1 MNLLGIEHNVEKQV
15 VKNEHVAGEK
25 IKSRWTKNDVII
37 AFLYTKFTL
46 RKVGVT
52 DDDTQLESFVN
63 EYIGSIA
70 NSIKMESLNI
80 KYLLCLKH
88 NEQPEGLEHYS
99 KTQELVVNEYDKYN
113 ENELSEI
120 VNLILDSMTEEEKK
134 TNLSIADGINAE
146 INAEKEKHRLEV
158 LAKKEEKAR
167 IALVKKTQKEKY
179 ASMSTDY
186 KPMTFKQMN
195 PSKVKYVSNI
205 VNNVFASI
213 GDVLDHKKYGK
224 GAVKEIDGDRITI
237 IFRDKAVGSKILLFD
252 EKFFNLV

>member
-1 MNLLGIEHNVEKQV
+1 MNLIDQNVETQV
-15 VKNEHVAGEK
+15 VKCERIAGEK
-25 IKSRWTKNDVII
+25 IKTRWTKNDVII

-52 DDDTQLESFVN
+52 NEDTQLESFVN

-88 NEQPEGLEHYS
+88 NEAPEGLEHYS

-113 ENELSEI
+113 ENELAEI

-134 TNLSIADGINAE
+134 ENLAMADGVNAE
-146 INAEKEKHRLEV
+146 IDAAKEKHRLEV

-167 IALVKKTQKEKY
+167 LALVKKTQKAKY
-179 ASMSTDY
+179 AKSSTDY

-195 PSKVKYVSNI
+195 PSKVKYVET
-205 VNNVFASI
+205 VVENVFASI

-237 IFRDKAVGSKILLFD
+237 NFRDKAVGSKVMLYN
-252 EKFFNLV
+252 EKFFNLAE

>member
-1 MNLLGIEHNVEKQV
+1 MNLLGIDQKDEKKV
-15 VKNEHVAGEK
+15 LKNEHIAGTR
-25 IKSRWTKNDVII
+25 IKTKWTKNDVII

-52 DDDTQLESFVN
+52 NEDTQLESFVN
-63 EYIGSIA
+63 EYIGSIS
-70 NSIKMESLNI
+70 NSLKMESLNI

-113 ENELSEI
+113 ENELAEI
-120 VNLILDSMTEEEKK
+120 VNLILDNMTEEEKSA
-134 TNLSIADGINAE
+134 NMEMADGVNAE
-146 INAEKEKHRLEV
+146 INEAKEKHRLEV

-167 IALVKKTQKEKY
+167 LALVKKTQKEKY
-179 ASMSTDY
+179 AKGSTDY

-195 PSKVKYVSNI
+195 PSKVKYVETI
-205 VNNVFASI
+205 VNNVFATI
-213 GDVLDHKKYGK
+213 GDVLEHKKYGK
-224 GAVKEIDGDRITI
+224 GSVKEIDGNKITI
-237 IFRDKAVGSKILLFD
+237 NFRDKSVGSKVVLFD

>member
-1 MNLLGIEHNVEKQV
+1 MNLLNIEQNVEKQV
-15 VKNEHVAGEK
+15 VKCEHIVGAK
-25 IKSRWTKNDVII
+25 IKTKWTKNDVII

-52 DDDTQLESFVN
+52 DEATQLENFVN
-63 EYIGSIA
+63 EYIGSIS
-70 NSIKMESLNI
+70 NSLKMESLNI

-99 KTQELVVNEYDKYN
+99 KTQELVVNEYDKYS

-120 VNLILDSMTEEEKK
+120 VNLILDSMTEEEKLK
-134 TNLSIADGINAE
+134 NMEMADGVNAE

-167 IALVKKTQKEKY
+167 LALVKKTQKEKY
-179 ASMSTDY
+179 TTTSTDY

-195 PSKVKYVSNI
+195 PSKKKYVASI
-205 VNNVFASI
+205 VSNVFANI

-224 GAVKEIDGDRITI
+224 GSVKDIVGDRITI
-237 IFRDKAVGSKILLFD
+237 NFRDKAVGSKILLFD